1 MLAVHLATFLWT
13 NLYNLFSLIQ
23 GYFKTNP
30 LFFIAHFSHIVLF
43 FVAARLILLYFGTGW
58 LPWLVAVAL
67 ATVSQV
73 GREDEREREGEGGT
87 SVWMW
92 WELGIFINIR
102 LETFACEFLSHMLL
116 ACD

>member
-1 MLAVHLATFLWT
+1 MLAVHLATFLRT

-73 GREDEREREGEGGT
+73 RGREGEREGGRE
-87 SVWMW
+87 W
-92 WELGIFINIR
+92 
-102 LETFACEFLSHMLL
+102 
-116 ACD
+116 CDKCLDIHQHPVGDFCM